1 MDLAKTEQMKFDLNN
16 KQFDLTQTIQRSF
29 ETMEFLS
36 LEKKINL
43 VLNINDKLLPF
54 LKNLIGDE
62 ERYT

>member
-43 VLNINDKLLPF
+43 ILNINDKLLPF

>member
-1 MDLAKTEQMKFDLNN
+1 MKFDLNN